1 MIDLTALRQAASDVV
16 DQFTGPEI
24 YHLAVDFAM
33 MSTPIQSLTRA
44 KSLTPAPGTLD
55 LKILASAISRVDLMK
70 EASRK
75 ELAVSQLL
83 LTWLSNAAPGVDFG
97 FGLAQTAP

>member
-1 MIDLTALRQAASDVV
+1 MIDLTALRAAAREIV
-16 DQFTGPEI
+16 DQLTGPEI
-24 YHLAVDFAM
+24 YHLAVDFTM

-44 KSLTPAPGTLD
+44 KSLTPTPGSLD

-75 ELAVSQLL
+75 QLAISELL
-83 LTWLSNAAPGVDFG
+83 LTWLRNAAPGADFG
-97 FGLAQTAP
+97 FGLVAIG

>member
-16 DQFTGPEI
+16 DQLTTLEI
-24 YHLAVDFAM
+24 YHLAVSFAM

-44 KSLTPAPGTLD
+44 EGLTPAPGTLD

-70 EASRK
+70 AASRK
-75 ELAVSQLL
+75 ANAVGELVLAWLL
-83 LTWLSNAAPGVDFG
+83 NATPGADFG
-97 FGLAQTAP
+97 FGIGTVAP

>member
-1 MIDLTALRQAASDVV
+1 MIDLGTLRQAASDVV
-16 DQFTGPEI
+16 DQLTAPEV

-44 KSLTPAPGTLD
+44 QGLTPAPGTLD

-70 EASRK
+70 ESNRK
-75 ELAVSQLL
+75 LNAVSQLL
-83 LTWLSNAAPGVDFG
+83 LSWLTNVAAGADFG
-97 FGLAQTAP
+97 FGIVGTP